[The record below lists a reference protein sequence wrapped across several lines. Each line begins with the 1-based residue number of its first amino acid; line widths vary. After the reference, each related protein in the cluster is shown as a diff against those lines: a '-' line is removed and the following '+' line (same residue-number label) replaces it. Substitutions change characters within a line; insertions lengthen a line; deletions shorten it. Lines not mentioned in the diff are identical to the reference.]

1 MQGATAFGQLDTAK
15 QLTCRLQMAAPV
27 GFFGFSVSFASSHS
41 CTVSIFA
48 KKSESQ
54 RTDSIFK
61 NACSMICL

>member
-48 KKSESQ
+48 KNRKVKELIPFS
-54 RTDSIFK
+54 R
-61 NACSMICL
+61 MLVV